1 MTHVYNDTF
10 FDYIDGGARRSA
22 SVLVGMLSEWLSP
35 DSVLDLGCGR
45 GVWLDEWHKAGAHD
59 ILGVDGDYV
68 NPDNLSIPA
77 NSFLAG
83 DLTKPIELPRRFSLA
98 QSLEVGEHL
107 PTCASDALVES
118 LTSAADRVLFSSAVV
133 GQGGEFHI
141 NEQPLSFWQKKFA
154 ERGYRAYDCL
164 RPKLAGI
171 NAVEPWYRYNSIL
184 YVNDAGATGLP
195 DQVTQTAIENGQDV
209 TSAGDW
215 KWRVRRNVVRHLPR
229 KAVTRIAQM
238 RSVVIAAQARKLGPC

>member
-1 MTHVYNDTF
+1 M
-10 FDYIDGGARRSA
+10 
-22 SVLVGMLSEWLSP
+22 
-35 DSVLDLGCGR
+35 
-45 GVWLDEWHKAGAHD
+45 
-59 ILGVDGDYV
+59 

-107 PTCASDALVES
+107 PTSASDALVDS

-141 NEQPLSFWQKKFA
+141 NEQPLSFRQKKFA

-164 RPKLAGI
+164 RPRLAGI
-171 NAVEPWYRYNSIL
+171 NAVGPWYRYNSIL

-229 KAVTRIAQM
+229 KAVTRIAQI